1 MKKLMFALAVAIC
14 SVASAEMKFG
24 TVDLMLLVRNHP
36 DYERNKTFL
45 SDKDKDGQKKLAA
58 MKKEGD
64 DLQAE
69 GRKLAEQFRN
79 PMLSDKAKAPLE
91 KQLMEIQQS
100 LMKIEQNYRA
110 EALRIRQELQEDEGR
125 LLKAT
130 TDDLRKRI
138 AKFATDNGYDM
149 IFDKN
154 AAPYSRESLEVTDAL
169 LKDMGVEPRKA
180 KGRDESK

>member
-1 MKKLMFALAVAIC
+1 MKKLVLALAVAAC
-14 SVASAEMKFG
+14 ATAGAGMKFG

-36 DYERNKTFL
+36 DYERNKSFL

-58 MKKEGD
+58 IKKEGE

-79 PMLSDKAKAPLE
+79 PMLADKAKVSLE
-91 KQLMEIQQS
+91 KQLMDIQQQ

-110 EALRIRQELQEDEGR
+110 EALRIRQEIQEDEGR

-138 AKFATDNGYDM
+138 SRFAADKGYD
-149 IFDKN
+149 IILDKN

-169 LKDMGVEPRKA
+169 LKEMGVEPEKA
-180 KGRDESK
+180 RGRDESK